1 MDAFIMNSSI
11 ISPPEPLFIGD
22 LRPGDH
28 ARVLEITGGKV
39 MQQRLGMLGIRRD
52 TFVRL
57 VHGPGK
63 RGAVLQVGGARVA
76 LGWGVI
82 QRIRV
87 AVIPTE
93 STHTGEKT

>member
-1 MDAFIMNSSI
+1 MNSSI

-52 TFVRL
+52 TLVRL

>member
-1 MDAFIMNSSI
+1 
-11 ISPPEPLFIGD
+11 
-22 LRPGDH
+22 
-28 ARVLEITGGKV
+28 

-52 TFVRL
+52 TLVRV

-82 QRIRV
+82 QRVRV
-87 AVIPTE
+87 AIIPTE
-93 STHTGEKT
+93 SPHTGEKT

>member
-1 MDAFIMNSSI
+1 MDAFVMNSSI

-28 ARVLEITGGKV
+28 ARVLEITGGKI

-52 TFVRL
+52 TLVRV

-82 QRIRV
+82 QRVRV
-87 AVIPTE
+87 AIIPTE
-93 STHTGEKT
+93 SPHTGEKT

>member
-1 MDAFIMNSSI
+1 MNSSI

-28 ARVLEITGGKV
+28 ARVLEITGGKI

-52 TFVRL
+52 TLVRV

-82 QRIRV
+82 QRVRV
-87 AVIPTE
+87 AIIPTE
-93 STHTGEKT
+93 SPHTGEKT

>member
-1 MDAFIMNSSI
+1 MNSSI

-52 TFVRL
+52 TLVRV

>member
-1 MDAFIMNSSI
+1 MNSSI

-28 ARVLEITGGKV
+28 ARVLEITGGKI

-52 TFVRL
+52 TLVHV

-82 QRIRV
+82 QRVRV
-87 AVIPTE
+87 AIIPTE
-93 STHTGEKT
+93 SPHTGEKT

>member
-1 MDAFIMNSSI
+1 MNSSI

-28 ARVLEITGGKV
+28 ARVLEITGGKI

-52 TFVRL
+52 TLVRV

-87 AVIPTE
+87 AIIPTE
-93 STHTGEKT
+93 CTHTGEKT

>member
-11 ISPPEPLFIGD
+11 ISPSESLFIGD
-22 LRPGDH
+22 LRLGDH
-28 ARVLEITGGKV
+28 ARVLEITGGKA

-52 TFVRL
+52 TSVRV

-63 RGAVLQVGGARVA
+63 HGAVLQVGGARIA
-76 LGWGVI
+76 LGWGAI

-87 AVIPTE
+87 AIIPTE
-93 STHTGEKT
+93 SIHMGKKS

>member
-11 ISPPEPLFIGD
+11 ISPSESLFIGD
-22 LRPGDH
+22 LRLGDH
-28 ARVLEITGGKV
+28 ARVLEITGGKA

-52 TFVRL
+52 TSVRV

-63 RGAVLQVGGARVA
+63 HGAVLQVGGALVA
-76 LGWGVI
+76 LGWGAI

-87 AVIPTE
+87 AIIPTE
-93 STHTGEKT
+93 SIHTGKKT